1 MLRELYKWSPCD
13 HVTAS
18 YVPGYCQLV
27 LTDNKL
33 VLLTS
38 EFVSFMSFVQFS
50 RFACLVLNL
59 NHFFILKRQIFF
71 CRFSSNGSKDH
82 VSYSHHSAFIVILSF
97 MFVSLL
103 WNYCQMEIHPQMDPI
118 KIFGAETTRSND
130 TIWLVDPQTS
140 FVKKN
145 FCGLKF
151 HVAGKVLGW
160 YSALQIVWFL
170 CWSEIQ
176 DGCHFAETFMD
187 CSLDDPP

>member
-59 NHFFILKRQIFF
+59 NHFFILKRQFF
-71 CRFSSNGSKDH
+71 YTVLALMVQRTMQAIHITLRSSLFCHLCLFLFSETIVKWRFILRWTPSKFLVLRPPDLMIQ
-82 VSYSHHSAFIVILSF
+82 FDWLTLKP
-97 MFVSLL
+97 LL
-103 WNYCQMEIHPQMDPI
+103 L
-118 KIFGAETTRSND
+118 KK
-130 TIWLVDPQTS
+130 TS
-140 FVKKN
+140 V
-145 FCGLKF
+145 
-151 HVAGKVLGW
+151 V
-160 YSALQIVWFL
+160 
-170 CWSEIQ
+170 
-176 DGCHFAETFMD
+176 
-187 CSLDDPP
+187 